1 MPPSLRLGADALA
14 SELAKLP
21 SLTTTAAPTL
31 DAVRIAL
38 ARAIASGQSADQI
51 AADLGVPSVWQ
62 GIDLSKPPAITLANV
77 PATTN
82 AAPAPATTQELVTK
96 PAVTMPLTPPDW
108 AAGIV
113 PLALAQDVTT
123 RVVVLDQEPSALGG
137 LGLPAWARALKPSST
152 IGPITVSTP
161 ALQLST
167 QKWIIIFRF
176 TGTLEFVR
184 GGTVLCVVP
193 ASIVSF
199 GLPTEATVDAGSAWI
214 AANPFDASAAAGS
227 FAGITVASGTITS
240 DQAFSVAS
248 DVATVP
254 VGASLTITLVPAPV
268 HAGQAGFPAKVTP
281 PASISITFPASGTPT
296 ATFSGCSSTLYG
308 EHIGCSPAN
317 LPVVVNSTL
326 GLLYIPGHA
335 STADFKP
342 HPVAGK
348 MVELSGSAKILT
360 AGWALMVSQSAT
372 PLTLGTAY
380 GSGAFAIAFAAGLKC
395 QWTGLNS
402 PEAEAGGFLM
412 ADNTAVAVELISGSP
427 AGVLVEQ
434 KFALWQDQDSPSG
447 RSCELVAARQAGQ
460 TLTYALSGTEEI
472 LELGA
477 ILEAQ
482 LDRPVLA
489 SGARVPAIFVEG
501 IVMLRHAGAINRL
514 MAFSAAPLPEAVP
527 TAFPM
532 ALDNA
537 LLEVSEPLALYVS
550 AKTDADFNARSG
562 FCYLLFAYLLAELYL
577 PDPYTGGLAAGTT
590 EDAPTTFG
598 GQNESGSA
606 AAGFLLSSATWTTP
620 DNVAL
625 RLSDTAHTHPTA
637 PPASEASSDPD
648 VLDSI
653 YNGWEHLGLEPIVSL
668 ENTALENAGLTP
680 AVAKP
685 DALQPQDIVKSPPPP
700 SLPQSPEGV
709 MLLDLST
716 RASQLGVE
724 VVTGERQNLQYTID
738 GLSVRGPA
746 HLLPLTT
753 LPAIAWEP
761 MYNLSTA
768 IDAGVNNF
776 DLLHPPNDGPFT
788 QVRAET
794 ATLIPIAPLQSLQ
807 AVLDAGPGG
816 FNAQLTLP
824 FGMVAAL
831 DSNPQNG
838 TILSDINLVQPSF
851 SATLTPTGVPYTG
864 AWQLSFSA
872 PDPTDPDPV
881 LSGRTYL
888 RTPDDNP
895 ASGLSYGEMVL
906 GTDVSGIFSSR
917 FDPPEGSAIG
927 TGVPVRRYDLTGYGA
942 STFSEWTNTTPASTD
957 VIKTFFHVLVGRT
970 SHEVIQVQSV
980 VYPWAIKVVRT
991 ITIDR
996 QASGAVQRYDSGWQ
1010 AASDGV
1016 FKFPGATG
1024 ITPEQVHAGLIGGV
1038 INVKNIQQL
1047 GLPMFTQG
1055 SPDAPGAGGSPPQP
1069 MSIQVQP
1076 VTFDADVI
1084 IQPQHVVT
1092 QGGVKQADLEGNQHT
1107 CVPSTGITGYIGL
1120 QYDYHLSMTDMV
1132 NFPALA
1138 AGAGGPIKATIN
1150 VGGANSL
1157 LRATEFDATP
1167 IQDTAVSG
1175 GLGLACAVRGIP
1187 KLSSDGSWSVASR
1200 TQSQTA
1206 PVPLA
1211 ANAATPVVQ
1220 PNASGGS
1227 TPGSQI
1233 HYADPADIFRL
1244 APGFNPAPATLYG
1257 FLQSTGTQS
1266 NLLSRPI
1273 LTVGSQHLG
1282 LGDALNVAHAGALLG
1297 AIGNFPGIAQCLQFA
1312 ESDLSAPIVNQ
1323 LASPSLA
1330 TTQNLY
1336 LQPSVRSTPIPLIT
1350 TSIADVSLY
1359 FYQQQSE
1366 LSSQADPPNVVISL
1380 GQDAPSPSWSLDV
1393 NHLAVGLTIPALS
1406 STPVIWFEGGF
1417 HADADST
1424 PGFPN
1429 LQVDFSGPLSVLTT
1443 LFTVLDDIASVL
1455 SPGGSSGGAEGASG
1469 PPGLNVTFSDGKLT
1483 VTDNFALPS
1492 IPLGLGTIENVSL
1505 DIGASLDIVGLTIDF
1520 LVGIGSPTAPVQW
1533 IADPLTG
1540 TICVQ
1545 AGIQSNE
1552 MTVLIQ
1558 AGIGLGLSIDLGIAS
1573 GSASIVVAVQLQ
1585 INGVPGGALITI
1597 MLLLTGQASVD
1608 VLGGLASAA
1617 ITLTAGLGFSIN
1629 TANEAI
1635 NLIGTASVGIH
1646 ISICWV
1652 INISWSGSWTFQ
1664 KQLPFDPL
1672 TALPINPL
1680 QP

>member
-1 MPPSLRLGADALA
+1 
-14 SELAKLP
+14 
-21 SLTTTAAPTL
+21 
-31 DAVRIAL
+31 
-38 ARAIASGQSADQI
+38 
-51 AADLGVPSVWQ
+51 VP
-62 GIDLSKPPAITLANV
+62 
-77 PATTN
+77 
-82 AAPAPATTQELVTK
+82 
-96 PAVTMPLTPPDW
+96 
-108 AAGIV
+108 
-113 PLALAQDVTT
+113 
-123 RVVVLDQEPSALGG
+123 
-137 LGLPAWARALKPSST
+137 
-152 IGPITVSTP
+152 VSI
-161 ALQLST
+161 L
-167 QKWIIIFRF
+167 
-176 TGTLEFVR
+176 
-184 GGTVLCVVP
+184 
-193 ASIVSF
+193 SF
-199 GLPTEATVDAGSAWI
+199 GPPTEASVNAGSAWI
-214 AANPFDASAAAGS
+214 AANPFDASAPAGS
-227 FAGITVASGTITS
+227 FAGIAIESGTISS

-248 DVATVP
+248 DVVTVP
-254 VGASLTITLVPAPV
+254 AGASLSITLVPVPV
-268 HAGQAGFPAKVTP
+268 QPGLAGFPAKVTP
-281 PASISITFPASGTPT
+281 PASISIHFPASGTPT
-296 ATFSGCSSTLYG
+296 ATFSGCSATLYG

-326 GLLYIPGHA
+326 GFLYIPGHA

-342 HPVAGK
+342 HAVAGK
-348 MVELSGSAKILT
+348 MVELSGTAKILS
-360 AGWALMVSQSAT
+360 AGWALMVSQSTT

-380 GSGAFAIAFAAGLKC
+380 GPGEFAIAFGPGVAA
-395 QWTGLNS
+395 QWTGLS
-402 PEAEAGGFLM
+402 GPEAEAGGFLI
-412 ADNTAVAVELISGSP
+412 ADNTTVAIELISGSP

-434 KFALWQDQDSPSG
+434 KFALWQDQDSLTG

-460 TLTYALSGTEEI
+460 TLIYALTGTEEI

-482 LDRPVLA
+482 VDRPLLA
-489 SGARVPAIFVEG
+489 SGARVPAVFVEG

-514 MAFSAAPLPEAVP
+514 MAFSAAPLPETVP
-527 TAFPM
+527 QAFPM

-537 LLEVSEPLALYVS
+537 LLEVSEPLALYVF
-550 AKTDADFNARSG
+550 ANTDADFNAKNG
-562 FCYLLFAYLLAELYL
+562 LCYLLFAYLLAELYL
-577 PDPYTGGLAAGTT
+577 PDPYTGGLAAGAT
-590 EDAPTTFG
+590 EDAPASFAGT
-598 GQNESGSA
+598 GQGGSA
-606 AAGFLLSSATWTTP
+606 AAGFLLSSTNWTTP
-620 DNVAL
+620 ENVAL
-625 RLSDTAHTHPTA
+625 RLSDTAHTHPA
-637 PPASEASSDPD
+637 QPPASEASSDPD
-648 VLDSI
+648 LGFSFYHGEAQFGAEPVK
-653 YNGWEHLGLEPIVSL
+653 GLEITDL
-668 ENTALENAGLTP
+668 AAQ
-680 AVAKP
+680 AAKP
-685 DALQPQDIVKSPPPP
+685 EALQAEYAAPPTPP
-700 SLPQSPEGV
+700 ALPEPPEGV

-724 VVTGERQNLQYTID
+724 VVTGERQNLEYTID

-768 IDAGVNNF
+768 IDGGVKNT

-788 QVRAET
+788 QVRATT

-807 AVLDAGPGG
+807 AVLDAGPGA

-831 DSNPQNG
+831 DTNPQNG

-872 PDPTDPDPV
+872 PDPSDPDPV

-942 STFSEWTNTTPASTD
+942 STFSEWTNTNPAPTD

-996 QASGAVQRYDSGWQ
+996 QASGSVQRYDSGWQ
-1010 AASDGV
+1010 AASDGL
-1016 FKFPGATG
+1016 FQFPAATG

-1084 IQPQHVVT
+1084 IKPEHVVT
-1092 QGGVKQADLEGNQHT
+1092 QGGVKQADLNGNQHT

-1132 NFPALA
+1132 NFGALA
-1138 AGAGGPIKATIN
+1138 AGAGGPINATIN

-1200 TQSQTA
+1200 TQSQAA
-1206 PVPLA
+1206 PVALA
-1211 ANAATPVVQ
+1211 ANAAAPVVQ
-1220 PNASGGS
+1220 PNTSGSS
-1227 TPGSQI
+1227 TPGSLI

-1273 LTVGSQHLG
+1273 LTVGSQNLT
-1282 LGDALNVAHAGALLG
+1282 LGDSLNVAHAGALLG
-1297 AIGNFPGIAQCLQFA
+1297 AIGNFPGIAQCLQFLQ
-1312 ESDLSAPIVNQ
+1312 SDLSEPIVNQ
-1323 LASPSLA
+1323 LTSPSLA

-1336 LQPSVRSTPIPLIT
+1336 LQPGVRSTPIPLIS

-1393 NHLAVGLTIPALS
+1393 NHLAIGLLIPALS
-1406 STPVIWFEGGF
+1406 STPVIWFEGSF

-1505 DIGASLDIVGLTIDF
+1505 DIGASLDIVGLSIDF

-1533 IADPLTG
+1533 IADPLSG

-1545 AGIQSNE
+1545 AGVQSNE

-1597 MLLLTGQASVD
+1597 LLLLTGQASVD